1 MIQGIVTPNRQA
13 RIRLTVF
20 GSGGQPHDVD
30 ALMDTGFNL
39 FLTLP
44 AATIASLALPFALRT
59 QATLADGSL
68 VQLDCHRATVDWDGQ
83 PRAVLVV
90 CADGGPLAGMSLLY
104 GSRVTLDVVD
114 GGAVT
119 IEPLP

>member
-13 RIRLTVF
+13 RIRFTVF
-20 GSGGQPHDVD
+20 SSGRQQYAVD
-30 ALMDTGFNL
+30 ALVDTGFNI

-44 AATIASLALPFALRT
+44 ASTSAALALPFALRT
-59 QATLADGSL
+59 QASLADGSL
-68 VQLDCHRATVDWDGQ
+68 VQLDCYRATVDWDGQ
-83 PRAVLVV
+83 PRAILVV
-90 CADGGPLAGMSLLY
+90 SADGGPLAGMSWLS

-114 GGAVT
+114 GGPVT